1 MPLLLGL
8 INYTPT
14 DKIRYLLL
22 ILESKGP
29 DGVKDFVIALY
40 DSANESNIPG
50 HKYLVKLLQ
59 RDGVAIKLAQNTE
72 I

>member
-1 MPLLLGL
+1 M
-8 INYTPT
+8 
-14 DKIRYLLL
+14 L
-22 ILESKGP
+22 ILESEGP
-29 DGVKDFVIALY
+29 DGVKDFLRALY